1 MTVFTHVFCDR
12 RIYSRLLLQGNK
24 CVFERFRNN
33 VYLVVCQEYYVIVG
47 ANFRERIMLFTSRV
61 ISKEPLLY
69 TNGVEYNVSLVSETS
84 ENKQINIHLASKC
97 QCNRTFVDSL
107 VVIRIIIVSRYT
119 ITVGILEYLPTYT
132 INYGIGCGGSYRVV
146 EIKYQFSNKYGLS
159 PIF

>member
-69 TNGVEYNVSLVSETS
+69 TNGDEYNVSLVSETS

-97 QCNRTFVDSL
+97 
-107 VVIRIIIVSRYT
+107 
-119 ITVGILEYLPTYT
+119 
-132 INYGIGCGGSYRVV
+132 
-146 EIKYQFSNKYGLS
+146 
-159 PIF
+159 